1 MAAFCTYDPVDMPR
15 LFHKR
20 IANNALKSGS
30 AGDLQADGGPGTILA
45 DGVGGSDGTPPWWS
59 TGVGAGR
66 GRRWIRAV
74 GFVVVVNKFVY
85 KLVVIVNAHVAVD
98 KKGFLHNVNGLR
110 SR

>member
-20 IANNALKSGS
+20 IANNALNSGL
-30 AGDLQADGGPGTILA
+30 AGDLQAGGGPAMILA
-45 DGVGGSDGTPPWWS
+45 ADLGEVGGQPVWWS
-59 TGVGAGR
+59 TGVGAGCGR
-66 GRRWIRAV
+66 GWIRAV

-85 KLVVIVNAHVAVD
+85 KLVVIVNAQSFVD